1 MRKLR
6 DLGVNPYPAKLF
18 PVDNFSK
25 QIKENYKEDEDSQV
39 VIAGRIMSKRIM
51 GKASFIEVQ
60 DFQGRIQV
68 YLNRDEICPG
78 EDKSMYNE
86 VFKKL
91 LDIGDHIG
99 ISGKV
104 LKQELGRFL

>member
-1 MRKLR
+1 
-6 DLGVNPYPAKLF
+6 
-18 PVDNFSK
+18 
-25 QIKENYKEDEDSQV
+25 
-39 VIAGRIMSKRIM
+39 M

-60 DFQGRIQV
+60 DFQGGTQV
-68 YLNRDEICPG
+68 YLNREAICPG

-104 LKQELGRFL
+104 FKTRVGGDFCDGKGFKATLKIITTITAAKN